1 MNSGCDDTSESEEQI
16 RQMVFLLVQEIVD
29 EDRHGVPRTGT
40 GGCIGEEEDRGRG
53 GNTEDDTEGKY
64 ILERDQQNG
73 YVLESNYV

>member
-40 GGCIGEEEDRGRG
+40 
-53 GNTEDDTEGKY
+53 
-64 ILERDQQNG
+64 
-73 YVLESNYV
+73 

>member
-16 RQMVFLLVQEIVD
+16 RQMVFLLVQELVD
-29 EDRHGVPRTGT
+29 EDRHGVPRTGK

-64 ILERDQQNG
+64 ILERDKQNG